1 MAEID
6 SSNILEEGA
15 RTQQQLL
22 ITTNSARYGLRENQA
37 VVVNAWS
44 VVRETVTKLLQTKHA
59 LKTVSVG
66 AKLTLLV
73 NVLQSNLRKTRQTN
87 RDGFMTNTI
96 LMKKIVKIIG
106 HQTITL
112 GPSEVIGKIQVIG
125 AGDRKRSGIK
135 LINIS
140 HLI

>member
-1 MAEID
+1 M
-6 SSNILEEGA
+6 
-15 RTQQQLL
+15 
-22 ITTNSARYGLRENQA
+22 
-37 VVVNAWS
+37 VVNALS
-44 VVRETVTKLLQTKHA
+44 VVRETVTRLLQNKHEI
-59 LKTVSVG
+59 KTVSVG
-66 AKLTLLV
+66 VKLTLLV

-106 HQTITL
+106 HHTITQ
-112 GPSEVIGKIQVIG
+112 GNNGATEEIQVIG